1 MLNKNSSMRHLL
13 NNFWLLLQDVYTLYS
28 TIQIR
33 GSEFNPHKFRFIGIK
48 SDLIYQ
54 YSDPH
59 IKMPVFIEETDLCSY
74 IDFI

>member
-1 MLNKNSSMRHLL
+1 M
-13 NNFWLLLQDVYTLYS
+13 
-28 TIQIR
+28 
-33 GSEFNPHKFRFIGIK
+33 GIK

-74 IDFI
+74 IDFIWTKVININL